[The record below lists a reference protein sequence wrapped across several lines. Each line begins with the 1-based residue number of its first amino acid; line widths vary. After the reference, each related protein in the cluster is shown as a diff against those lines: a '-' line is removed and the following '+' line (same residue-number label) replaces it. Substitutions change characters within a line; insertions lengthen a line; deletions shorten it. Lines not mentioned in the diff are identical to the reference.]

1 MTTEAYR
8 RISPLRQIPLAAEP
22 EVPLR
27 FELRHSK
34 QEIEHVEL
42 VASRQPGQFG
52 SGTRNQ
58 GDGLVRPALA

>member
-1 MTTEAYR
+1 MF
-8 RISPLRQIPLAAEP
+8 LG
-22 EVPLR
+22 

-34 QEIEHVEL
+34 QEIEQVEL

-52 SGTRNQ
+52 SGIRNQ